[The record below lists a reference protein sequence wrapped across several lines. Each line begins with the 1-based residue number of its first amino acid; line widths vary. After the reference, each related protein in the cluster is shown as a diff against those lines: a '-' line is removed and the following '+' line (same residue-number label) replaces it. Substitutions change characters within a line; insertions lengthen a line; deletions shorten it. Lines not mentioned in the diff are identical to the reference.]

1 MRRTIRKILV
11 TGGAGFIGSEF
22 VRQGVRRGYRLIVV
36 DCLTYAGDFK
46 RIKEVS
52 DNIQFHK
59 IDICSKEKLE
69 AIFRREKFDCLVHF
83 AAETHV
89 DRSLKDNTPFIRTNI
104 LGTQYLIDNV
114 LPFVIG
120 RLF

>member
-1 MRRTIRKILV
+1 MRKRIRKILV

-22 VRQGVRRGYRLIVV
+22 VRQGFQRGYRLVVV

-52 DNIQFHK
+52 RGIQFHK
-59 IDICSKEKLE
+59 IDICSYDKLE
-69 AIFRREKFDCLVHF
+69 AVFKREKLDGIVHF

-89 DRSLKDNTPFIRTNI
+89 DRSLHDNAPFIRTNV
-104 LGTQYLIDNV
+104 LGTQHLIS
-114 LPFVIG
+114 LSLKYG
-120 RLF
+120 LKS

>member
-22 VRQGVRRGYRLIVV
+22 VRQGVKRGFRLVVV
-36 DCLTYAGDFK
+36 DCLTYAGDLK

-52 DNIQFHK
+52 KKIKFHK

-69 AIFRREKFDCLVHF
+69 RIVQ
-83 AAETHV
+83 T
-89 DRSLKDNTPFIRTNI
+89 
-104 LGTQYLIDNV
+104 
-114 LPFVIG
+114 
-120 RLF
+120 